1 MVNSK
6 NYLHLDF
13 MLILPIFLVPL
24 LEYLHLTFDV
34 HVIQFVVWF
43 EVSSKHL
50 SLFDFTLESGLL
62 RNISNE

>member
-6 NYLHLDF
+6 NYLHLDL
-13 MLILPIFLVPL
+13 MLTSPTFLVFL

-34 HVIQFVVWF
+34 HVIHFVAWF

-50 SLFDFTLESGLL
+50 SLFDFALESGLL
-62 RNISNE
+62 RNISKE